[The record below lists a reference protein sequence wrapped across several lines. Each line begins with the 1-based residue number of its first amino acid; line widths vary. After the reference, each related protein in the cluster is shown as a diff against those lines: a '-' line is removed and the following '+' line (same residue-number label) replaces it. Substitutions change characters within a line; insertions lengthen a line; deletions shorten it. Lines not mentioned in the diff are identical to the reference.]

1 MRDFYS
7 LLNCD
12 KSASAEQLKQA
23 YFQQLR
29 KCHPDKNNSLQQLD
43 PFLDLVR
50 AWKVLSDTVA
60 RTNYDCWLC
69 EQQFRVDKELI
80 FDEIWLNASA
90 PSSPVVPFG
99 GDFEEDCRCGGIYQV
114 SAEAVEQL
122 ALDYLLV
129 DCSNCSLTLRV
140 WRCASC
146 PSPPRE
152 EAKATPAEAN
162 A

>member
-60 RTNYDCWLC
+60 RANYDCWLC

-80 FDEIWLNASA
+80 FDEIWLDASV
-90 PSSPVVPFG
+90 PSSSVVPFG
-99 GDFEEDCRCGGIYQV
+99 GDFEEECRCGGIYQV

-140 WRCASC
+140 WRCA
-146 PSPPRE
+146 PSSTRE
-152 EAKATPAEAN
+152 EASTASKAN